1 MAHLLGGEHLHVEFP
16 AKVVLDDVTVGVADG
31 DRIGIVGR
39 NGDGKSTLMKVLTG
53 RFEPDAGRVT
63 RRGGLR
69 VGMLSQDDDLPGSGS
84 IRDAVVG
91 DRPEH
96 EWLGDARV
104 RDVLDGLLGDLDIT
118 APVAGLSGGQRRR
131 VSLARLLVG
140 DWDVLA
146 LDESSP
152 RFGGSSMFSST
163 LPTNAATGNAGRS
176 YPAARRAHP
185 ACRWGRATSTEPR
198 AHGAR
203 PAAPRCPQRRRVA
216 GATPT
221 IRATGLL

>member
-1 MAHLLGGEHLHVEFP
+1 MAHLLGGEALHLEYP
-16 AKVVLDDVTVGVADG
+16 TKVVFDSVSLGVNEG

-39 NGDGKSTLMKVLTG
+39 NGDGKSTLLRILAGTL
-53 RFEPDAGRVT
+53 EPTSGRVT
-63 RRGGLR
+63 RRGGIR
-69 VGMLSQDDDLPGSGS
+69 VGVLDQ
-84 IRDAVVG
+84 RDTLDGDATIGEAVVG
-91 DRPEH
+91 DRDEH
-96 EWLGDARV
+96 DWAGDARI
-104 RDVLDGLLGDLDIT
+104 RDVIAGLVGDLPWD
-118 APVAGLSGGQRRR
+118 ARVGDLSGGQRRR
-131 VSLARLLVG
+131 VALAQLLAG
-140 DWDVLA
+140 DWDVLF
-146 LDESSP
+146 LDESNP

-163 LPTNAATGNAGRS
+163 LPTNAATGNVGRS

-203 PAAPRCPQRRRVA
+203 PAAPRCLQRRRVA